1 MSALVGVAAPVVSVV
16 SPKGGSGKTMIAVNL
31 AAAMAGPQS
40 PCLVDLDVH
49 FGDVEYALGLE
60 PLFRLDGAVKR
71 LTADPSLDAGTLLSA
86 HPAGFKVLCAPEN
99 PVVADRVSAPDAFTI
114 VDRLIGLDQPVVI
127 DTAPGINEFS
137 LGAMDRS
144 SAVVLVCGTDVASVQ
159 AARKLLDTMREIG
172 MDLDRLHLCLN
183 RTMNRVGVSASDVE
197 AVLGRSAVCS
207 MAENPNVAMSMN
219 LGEPIVL
226 TEPKAAISKS
236 IVGFAQFLGGRLS
249 GNGRPKEETP

>member
-1 MSALVGVAAPVVSVV
+1 ASSVISVV

-31 AAAMAGPQS
+31 ATVLAGPQS
-40 PCLVDLDVH
+40 PFLIDLDVH
-49 FGDVEYALGLE
+49 FGDVEYALGMD
-60 PLFRLDGAVKR
+60 PSFRLDGAVKR
-71 LTADPSLDAGTLLSA
+71 LAADPSLDATTLLSA

-99 PVVADRVSAPDAFTI
+99 PVIADRVSAPEAFTV
-114 VDRLIGLDQPVVI
+114 VDRLMALDHPLVI

-172 MDLDRLHLCLN
+172 MDLDRVHLCLN
-183 RTMNRVGVSASDVE
+183 RVMSRVGVSPSDVE
-197 AVLGRSAVCS
+197 AVLGRPAECS
-207 MAENPNVAMSMN
+207 IAENINVAMSMN

-226 TEPKAAISKS
+226 TEPKSAAARSVCS
-236 IVGFAQFLGGRLS
+236 LAGMVSGRNA
-249 GNGRPKEETP
+249 GNGRSMGDTP